1 MIAAGQGMAAVLLAA
16 CGLPTA
22 KSPAPEQAAASE
34 SLPQAPMS
42 TGRAVTAPPLSGAT
56 ASPSPLL
63 RSSLGV
69 TPVYSSAASPTA
81 ALPPSTHPMPPT
93 PSTHT
98 GSSSTPTTTTPSSTS
113 SEEQD
118 PTTSSSSTPRS
129 TTTSSTTTTSTSAST
144 RTSTTATTTTKKSGL
159 LVYLDPGHN
168 GGNESHPEI
177 INAKIDGGYG
187 YTNVCNTTGTE
198 TNDGYAEHQFTW
210 NVANYM
216 APMLRAKGIEV
227 RFTRDSDTGVGPCTN
242 VRAQLENQSQ
252 ADAVVSIH
260 GDGVDGKV
268 EGFYVLTATRPPAGD
283 AIATQSLQLARAL
296 RDAMEKAGFPP
307 SNTLGSD
314 GLWTRDDLT
323 GLNKS
328 TRPKILI
335 ECGNMRNAEEAGWMS
350 STSGQKRYAA
360 ALVAGTLVFLGRRG
374 TH

>member
-1 MIAAGQGMAAVLLAA
+1 M
-16 CGLPTA
+16 
-22 KSPAPEQAAASE
+22 
-34 SLPQAPMS
+34 
-42 TGRAVTAPPLSGAT
+42 
-56 ASPSPLL
+56 
-63 RSSLGV
+63 
-69 TPVYSSAASPTA
+69 
-81 ALPPSTHPMPPT
+81 
-93 PSTHT
+93 
-98 GSSSTPTTTTPSSTS
+98 
-113 SEEQD
+113 
-118 PTTSSSSTPRS
+118 
-129 TTTSSTTTTSTSAST
+129 
-144 RTSTTATTTTKKSGL
+144 
-159 LVYLDPGHN
+159 YLDPGHN
-168 GGNESHPEI
+168 GGNESHPDI

-198 TNDGYAEHQFTW
+198 TNAGYAEHQFTW

-260 GDGVDGKV
+260 GDGVDAKV

-296 RDAMEKAGFPP
+296 RDAMESAGFPA

-350 STSGQKRYAA
+350 SSSGQKRYAA
-360 ALVAGTLVFLGRRG
+360 ALVAGTITFLGRRG